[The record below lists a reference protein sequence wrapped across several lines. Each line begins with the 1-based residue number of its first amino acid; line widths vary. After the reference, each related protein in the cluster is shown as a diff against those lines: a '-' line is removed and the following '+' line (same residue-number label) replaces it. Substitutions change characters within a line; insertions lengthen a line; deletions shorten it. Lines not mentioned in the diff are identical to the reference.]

1 MKANAKEKEIMI
13 KNMKEANINGD
24 IVACKECL
32 IRCRPVRFIIP
43 DFQPGTQNKCT
54 WCSTKITKGAIGRT
68 FTKIGRIE
76 SGVTRYFNSKKKLV
90 NFKDMTTEEKAN
102 IGLTPT
108 GNQKERQSSSGRK
121 YY

>member
-1 MKANAKEKEIMI
+1 MNTNDERKKIMI

-32 IRCRPVRFIIP
+32 TRCRPVRFIIP
-43 DFQPGTQNKCT
+43 DFQLGAQTKCT
-54 WCSTKITKGAIGRT
+54 WCSTKITKSSIGKA
-68 FTKIGRIE
+68 FKKIGRIE

-90 NFKDMTTEEKAN
+90 NFKNMTTEEKAD

-108 GNQKERQSSSGRK
+108 GNQKERRSADGRK